1 MKTHGQRRDRESVGP
16 AGYSSCGLR
25 PPASASG
32 LTAFRWVLDLRGNS
46 VCAGQRGASLPE
58 LPSVSEMNPSTG
70 LTVEEER
77 YTPAA
82 SMGRDEHT
90 ESKAV
95 TKTMLKK

>member
-1 MKTHGQRRDRESVGP
+1 
-16 AGYSSCGLR
+16 
-25 PPASASG
+25 
-32 LTAFRWVLDLRGNS
+32 
-46 VCAGQRGASLPE
+46 
-58 LPSVSEMNPSTG
+58 MNPSTG
-70 LTVEEER
+70 LMVEEER